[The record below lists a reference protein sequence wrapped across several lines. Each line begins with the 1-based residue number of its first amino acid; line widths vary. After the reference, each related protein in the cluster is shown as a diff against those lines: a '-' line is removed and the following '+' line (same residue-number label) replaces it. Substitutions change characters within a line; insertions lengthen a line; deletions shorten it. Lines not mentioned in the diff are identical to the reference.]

1 MAFNDRLKEARLAAK
16 MTQKQLAEAL
26 GIGSTTVTGY
36 EKGNSEPSLYIIG
49 KIMEILHVDANFLW
63 QDEMNDTG
71 EISSKPTYDEME
83 HIRKYRSLDDYGKKA
98 VDMVLDNELFR
109 ARKQNVITRS
119 DNEPYT
125 PEVLAASRPN
135 KEMTK
140 TDKKDLQSVLELVE
154 RTNREKKQSSNQ
166 YDISERER

>member
-1 MAFNDRLKEARLAAK
+1 MAIGDKLERLIDERHTNVNKLAQSINVSPQTIYGIIKRNNTKVDLNVLQAIADELCV
-16 MTQKQLAEAL
+16 TLDYFADNQAQKDYTFTPLEQ
-26 GIGSTTVTGY
+26 
-36 EKGNSEPSLYIIG
+36 
-49 KIMEILHVDANFLW
+49 
-63 QDEMNDTG
+63 
-71 EISSKPTYDEME
+71 E

-135 KEMTK
+135 KEMTEA
-140 TDKKDLQSVLELVE
+140 DKKDLDSILNVA
-154 RTNREKKQSSNQ
+154 RTKAQAKEFTEKKRE
-166 YDISERER
+166 ISERER